1 MATEIRSIGGNTE
14 LVLTMK
20 TALNMTGYGTSMKTH
35 GTTPVLACLQES
47 TYVYVEDN
55 SGCIVGDTV
64 EIADQARDTYYVST
78 TGSNSNTGT
87 SATDAFASIATAV
100 DYACTNDTIIL
111 LDGTYYEDSLEIKK
125 NLVIGS
131 QYLFDN
137 DTNHI
142 AATVIDGENRRL
154 DYALGIWSSWSD
166 TATNQLVG
174 LTIQNGNS
182 TNSSYAGGLK

>member
-1 MATEIRSIGGNTE
+1 MASG
-14 LVLTMK
+14 K
-20 TALNMTGYGTSMKTH
+20 Y
-35 GTTPVLACLQES
+35 
-47 TYVYVEDN
+47 YVYIEDN

-87 SATDAFASIATAV
+87 SSTDAFASIATAV
-100 DYACTNDTIIL
+100 DFACTNDTIIL

-137 DTNHI
+137 DI
-142 AATVIDGENRRL
+142 
-154 DYALGIWSSWSD
+154 
-166 TATNQLVG
+166 
-174 LTIQNGNS
+174 
-182 TNSSYAGGLK
+182 